1 MMIDPKWKATIMSST
16 SDARWDGYDCDIVR
30 VVNEFNRHLSGVASY
45 GKLDWKL
52 IKAMVWTESGGPDN
66 RAWKTRPMQIG
77 NPGDPGLRS
86 LFSGR
91 EGGELI
97 LGASNRTLTQATAI
111 SSPQMNIRAGV
122 AYLLMRLARFEV
134 AEVKDEVDKKTYEIV
149 VKPGDSFDKIARQ
162 NGTTIAT
169 LSKLNGR
176 QILRPGAKI
185 IYQKSA
191 MRKVIAGW
199 APITTAAIATRYNVG
214 DSEYAAKLDFCL
226 SAMRTTTE
234 GGAKCVQ

>member
-1 MMIDPKWKATIMSST
+1 MIDSKWKETIMSST
-16 SDARWDGYDCDIVR
+16 SDARWDDYDCEIAR

-45 GKLDWKL
+45 AKLDWKL

-86 LFSGR
+86 LFSGK

-97 LGASNRTLTQATAI
+97 LGASNRTLSQATAI

-134 AEVKDEVDKKTYEIV
+134 ADVPDDVDKKTYEIV
-149 VKPGDSFDKIARQ
+149 VNPGDSFDKIARV
-162 NGTTIAT
+162 NGTTVAM

-185 IYQKSA
+185 AYQKSA
-191 MRKVIAGW
+191 MRKVIVGW
-199 APITTAAIATRYNVG
+199 APMTTTTIATKYNVG
-214 DSEYAAKLDFCL
+214 DPEYAAKLDFCL
-226 SAMRTTTE
+226 RAMRATAE